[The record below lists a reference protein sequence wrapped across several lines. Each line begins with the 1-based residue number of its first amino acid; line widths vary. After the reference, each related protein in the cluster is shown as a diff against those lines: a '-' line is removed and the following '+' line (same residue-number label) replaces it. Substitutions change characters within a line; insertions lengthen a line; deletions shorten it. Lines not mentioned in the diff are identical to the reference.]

1 MSMHYESSVAIAST
15 AQPGV
20 VYQVARMSF
29 GRRLELVRRIR
40 DLAPKIEFLEASGS
54 ERDEVDARL
63 LSADVDR
70 LYLLWGLRGVGGLEI
85 DGQAATPELLV
96 DAGPEVLYRE
106 ALTAV
111 KETCCLNEEERKN

>member
-1 MSMHYESSVAIAST
+1 MHYESSVAIASK

-40 DLAPKIEFLEASGS
+40 ELAPKIEFLEASGS
-54 ERDEVDARL
+54 ARDEVEARL
-63 LSADVDR
+63 LSAEVDR
-70 LYLLWGLRGVGGLEI
+70 LYLAWGLRSVSGLEI
-85 DGQAATPELLV
+85 DGQKATPELLAE
-96 DAGPEVLYRE
+96 AGPEELFRE

-111 KETCCLNEEERKN
+111 KETCCLSEAERKN

>member
-1 MSMHYESSVAIAST
+1 MHYESSVAIAST

-40 DLAPKIEFLEASGS
+40 DLAPKIEFLEASGN

-70 LYLLWGLRGVGGLEI
+70 LYLLWGLRGVTGLEI
-85 DGQAATPELLV
+85 DGQAATPELLL

-106 ALTAV
+106 ALEAV
-111 KETCCLNEEERKN
+111 KETCCLSEAERKN